1 MTIMLCDRC
10 HKREACVHI
19 QEVRTDGKRSLNL
32 CASCALEQYSDK
44 DRKLQDFLGVL
55 TAISRQ
61 LGAIERESGSV
72 QPEQSCAK
80 CGKGLSA
87 LKKDRLLGC
96 DSCVSAFRGQLREQ
110 IAKLQRLSLSDS
122 DVPDHTE
129 GDGAER
135 LPSSSATL
143 ACLRRDLQLA
153 VQREEYEEAARLRD
167 RIEAFLR
174 HADDEEPGS

>member
-1 MTIMLCDRC
+1 MLCDRC

-19 QEVRTDGKRSLNL
+19 QEVRADGKRSLNL
-32 CASCALEQYSDK
+32 CASCALAQYSDK

-61 LGAIERESGSV
+61 LGVIDPEPGSA
-72 QPEQSCAK
+72 QPELSCSK

-87 LKKDRLLGC
+87 LKKDWVLGC
-96 DSCVSAFRGQLREQ
+96 DSCVSAFREQLRQ
-110 IAKLQRLSLSDS
+110 QVARLQRLSLGCDES
-122 DVPDHTE
+122 DVQDNAE
-129 GDGAER
+129 DSGGDR

-153 VQREEYEEAARLRD
+153 VQREEYEKAACLRD
-167 RIEAFLR
+167 RIEALQQ
-174 HADDEEPGS
+174 HADDEEPDS